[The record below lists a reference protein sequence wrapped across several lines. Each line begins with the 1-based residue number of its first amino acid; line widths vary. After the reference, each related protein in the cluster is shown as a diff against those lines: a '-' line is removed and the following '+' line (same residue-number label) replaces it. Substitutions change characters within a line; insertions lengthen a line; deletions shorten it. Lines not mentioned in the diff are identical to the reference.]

1 MSAAPAPRRRA
12 SLREHFASGALGPN
26 VPALGLVSL
35 FTDISSEMVSAILP
49 LWLLRELQFSTLEFG
64 ALDGVWRGFGGVLGA
79 LVAFAGDRGRKHRLA
94 ALAGYALST
103 ASRAALLVLPIA
115 WATVA
120 GALLADRAGK
130 GLRTPSR
137 DALIS
142 FASRPEARASAFGL
156 HRALDAVGW
165 LLGPVIAFA
174 ILALAPG
181 AFDAVLFTSVAFGL
195 LGLACMALLVVD
207 EEPRGERAPEPVHS
221 NRGELARVWSDRG
234 LRRILLVVSAL
245 GIASVG
251 EMLVVAA
258 LDRRGLVP
266 PERLPL
272 CFTLLALVQVLLAVP
287 CARVAERVG
296 LARAF
301 VGAHALLVAVY
312 VLLAAFDA
320 GAALPWAALFF
331 VGVFLAATD
340 GVLAALV
347 TRASPPERRGTALA
361 LVLGASGAAKACA
374 SLGFGALWQARG
386 LETSFVVFAALAAVG
401 MLVAAMSVRAIEEV
415 GRGD

>member
-12 SLREHFASGALGPN
+12 SLREHFASGAIGPN
-26 VPALGLVSL
+26 VPALGFVSL
-35 FTDISSEMVSAILP
+35 FTDVSSEMVSAILP
-49 LWLLRELQFSTLEFG
+49 LWLLRELQFSSLEFG
-64 ALDGVWRGFGGVLGA
+64 ALDGVWRGFGAVLGA

-94 ALAGYALST
+94 AFAGYALST
-103 ASRAALLVLPIA
+103 ASRAALFFLPIV

-120 GALLADRAGK
+120 GALFVDRAGK

-137 DALIS
+137 DALLS

-165 LLGPVIAFA
+165 LLGPVVAFA
-174 ILALAPG
+174 ILAVAPG

-195 LGLACMALLVVD
+195 LGLACMAMLVVD
-207 EEPRGERAPEPVHS
+207 EEPRGERATWAPSSGRADFV
-221 NRGELARVWSDRG
+221 ATWSDRG
-234 LRRILLVVSAL
+234 LRRLVLAVSAL
-245 GIASVG
+245 GLASVG

-266 PERLPL
+266 PERVPL

-287 CARVAERVG
+287 CARLAERLG
-296 LARAF
+296 LARAV
-301 VGAHALLVAVY
+301 VGAHGLLVVVY
-312 VLLAAFDA
+312 ALLAAFDA
-320 GAALPWAALFF
+320 GGALPWTALVL

-374 SLGFGALWQARG
+374 SLGFGALWQVRG
-386 LETSFVVFAALAAVG
+386 LTTGFAVFAALAAVG
-401 MLVAAMSVRAIEEV
+401 MLIAAMSVRSKPDGSDGA
-415 GRGD
+415 